1 MLRKYCKLLIN
12 DIIQSL
18 KNAFVNQ
25 NEGQTALH
33 FAAIT
38 GEESF
43 IKFLHMNG
51 ANPNIQDK
59 LERTPLH
66 LATENGHMKAVDFL
80 TEKFKASVHERTKVS
95 IK

>member
-1 MLRKYCKLLIN
+1 
-12 DIIQSL
+12 
-18 KNAFVNQ
+18 
-25 NEGQTALH
+25 
-33 FAAIT
+33 
-38 GEESF
+38 
-43 IKFLHMNG
+43 MNG